1 MNFWFKLLIL
11 ISIFLILTVLL
22 IINYVDGYRY
32 LYINE
37 QDLYNLDKEYR
48 KKEKINNCVITLT
61 TTPNRINKLKS
72 VLISLLDSSVA
83 VEEIRINV
91 PYTSCKGIKYKIPS
105 WLKKL
110 KSVKIYR
117 TLKDWGPATK
127 LLPTLLDK
135 KYKKIIVVD
144 DDVIYGYYMIENIN
158 KYFDKYNDGEKKT
171 AITMY
176 GDKIG
181 ENNEMKYD
189 LFTRTKNYVFG
200 ECYTDVLRG
209 HSAYM
214 VSSDMFTEKIFEYEN
229 VPKECFFVDDNY
241 FSFHLKKNKIRI
253 LMVGLTYK
261 SVPLPDMVNCL
272 NGGLHPN
279 ENHDG
284 RNEVKVNKFFK
295 KNLNSFKN

>member
-11 ISIFLILTVLL
+11 ISIFIILLVILV
-22 IINYVDGYRY
+22 INYTDGYRY
-32 LYINE
+32 ATLN
-37 QDLYNLDKEYR
+37 YNDIYELDKEYQY
-48 KKEKINNCVITLT
+48 KEKIKDCVITLT
-61 TTPNRINKLKS
+61 TTPDRISKLKPN
-72 VLISLLDSSVA
+72 LISLLDSSVA

-91 PYTSCKGIKYKIPS
+91 PYKSCKGVKYKIPS

-135 KYKKIIVVD
+135 TYKKIIVVD
-144 DDVIYGYYMIENIN
+144 DDVIYGYYMVENIN
-158 KYFDKYNDGEKKT
+158 KYFEKYNQGEKKT

-176 GDKIG
+176 GDRIG
-181 ENNEMKYD
+181 RDNHMKYD
-189 LFTRTKNYVFG
+189 LITRTKNYVFG

-214 VSSDMFTEKIFEYEN
+214 VSSDMFTEKIFEYEK

-241 FSFHLKKNKIRI
+241 FSFHLKSNKVKI

-261 SVPLPDMVNCL
+261 SIPLPDMVNCF

-284 RNEVKVNKFFK
+284 RNEVKVNRFFNK
-295 KNLNSFKN
+295 